1 MLEIYIK
8 LLPVFAWFL
17 LGLCLK
23 TFNILTQKHGAILLK
38 FMFFFTLP
46 ALVLA
51 KITETE
57 LAADKLY
64 LPFMNV
70 GVNLICLGVMALVT
84 RKMEI
89 RRDVLGVMLV
99 ACMITNNFF
108 VFPFILAVLGNE
120 ALVDA
125 MIFDIGNAITTL
137 TIAYALAFAYGPLE
151 LEFKNIL
158 LNIVKLPVSWA
169 LLVALGMNF
178 GGYHLSPQLIA
189 ILDPIGLLTNPII
202 LVALGIY
209 FNFRLE
215 NRRLLLLTA
224 FIRMGLGLLI
234 GIGFTVL
241 FGLEGVTAIS
251 VILCCSAPVGFNAL
265 TFPVLAKLDMA
276 FASSITSMTILIGLF
291 SVPILMYF
299 LQSFITL

>member
-17 LGLCLK
+17 LGLSLK
-23 TFNILTQKHGAILLK
+23 KFNILTQQHGANLLK

-51 KITETE
+51 KISETE
-57 LAADKLY
+57 LGTDKFY
-64 LPFMNV
+64 LPLMNV
-70 GVNLICLGVMALVT
+70 GVNLACLGVMALIT

-89 RRDVLGVMLV
+89 RREVLGVMLV

-108 VFPFILAVLGNE
+108 VFPFILAVFGNE

-137 TIAYALAFAYGPLE
+137 TIAYALAFAYGPVE
-151 LEFKNIL
+151 LQFKNIA
-158 LNIVKLPVSWA
+158 LNVIKLPVVWA
-169 LLVALGMNF
+169 LIVALGLNLS
-178 GGYHLSPQLIA
+178 GYHLPYQLIN

-209 FNFRLE
+209 FNFKME

-224 FIRMGLGLLI
+224 GVRMGLGLFI
-234 GIGFTVL
+234 GIVFTLL
-241 FGLEGVTAIS
+241 FGLQGVTAMS
-251 VILCCSAPVGFNAL
+251 VILCCAAPVGFNAL
-265 TFPVLAKLDMA
+265 TFPALAKLDMA
-276 FASSITSMTILIGLF
+276 FASSITSMTILIGLI
-291 SVPILMYF
+291 STPILMYL